1 MRGSGRLWLSLLF
14 VGVVV
19 LVALSQ
25 FAFGKK
31 PLLGLDLKGGLSVT
45 LQGPSTATKSVMED
59 AVNRIRDRVD
69 ALGVAEPDI
78 SLVGS
83 NVIQVQLPGVSAGT
97 VTKKGDQWCVTST
110 TGKPQGCFKS
120 QSAANAKAQQSS
132 QQNIINLI
140 GRTARLEQRPVLQVV
155 PPGGSSTATAG
166 QKAVPYKDI
175 KFSPCVTDPN
185 AISCPAK
192 ENIWTYNDANKN
204 GVFDDG
210 TDSKY
215 QVGPVVITG
224 ANLKKVSAQYLSAS
238 QLSQGGTP
246 GWRVTFTLD
255 SEGSAAFGKETTRL
269 AQLYTANPNSP
280 PVTAQLAILVDK
292 VVVSS
297 PVVQSAITNGS
308 GEITGGFS
316 ESQAKDLAVVLQS
329 GSLPISLKQL
339 TVETVSATLGKESL
353 REGMIAGLVGLI
365 ALMLYLAFYYRI
377 LGLVTWLGMA
387 IWATLAFGLITF
399 LGFTVNYALTL
410 AGVAGIIVSLGITAD
425 SYIVFYERLKDEI
438 RHGKTIRASVQPA
451 FKRAWRTIVAAD
463 IVTAIAALVLY
474 IVSIGSVRGFALT
487 LGLSTMLDLFVVW
500 FYKRPTVFLMARSQR
515 LVDMPVI
522 GLSAAVAVEPHQP
535 AAAGARPQIA
545 GASK

>member
-1 MRGSGRLWLSLLF
+1 VKPGRLWLSLLF
-14 VGVVV
+14 VGVA
-19 LVALSQ
+19 LLLALSQ
-25 FAFGKK
+25 FALGKK

-45 LQGPSTATKSVMED
+45 LQGPSTAPKSVMQD
-59 AVNRIRDRVD
+59 TVNRIRDRVD

-78 SLVGS
+78 SLVGD

-97 VTKKGDQWCVTST
+97 VTKKGDKWCVTST
-110 TGKPQGCFKS
+110 AGKAVGCFTS

-155 PPGGSSTATAG
+155 GPGGSSAASAG
-166 QKAVPYKDI
+166 AKAVPYKDI
-175 KFSPCVTDPN
+175 QFSPCVTDPN
-185 AISCPAK
+185 DISCPAK

-210 TDSKY
+210 TESKY

-224 ANLKKVSAQYLSAS
+224 ANLKKVSAQYVSAA
-238 QLSQGGTP
+238 QLTNGGTP
-246 GWRVTFTLD
+246 GWRVTFSLD
-255 SEGSAAFGKETTRL
+255 SDGSAAFGKETTRL
-269 AQLYTANPNSP
+269 AAIYSSNQSAP

-297 PVVQSAITNGS
+297 PVVTQAITNGS
-308 GEITGGFS
+308 GEITGGFT

-329 GSLPISLKQL
+329 GSLPVSLKQL
-339 TVETVSATLGKESL
+339 TVETVSATLGKASL
-353 REGMIAGLVGLI
+353 REGVIAGLVGLV
-365 ALMLYLAFYYRI
+365 ALMLYLAFYYRL
-377 LGLVTWLGMA
+377 LGVVTWLGMA

-425 SYIVFYERLKDEI
+425 SYIVFYERLKDEV
-438 RHGKTIRASVQPA
+438 RNGKTVRAAVQPA

-463 IVTAIAALVLY
+463 IVTAIAAAVLY
-474 IVSIGSVRGFALT
+474 VVSIGSVRGFALT

-500 FYKRPTVFLMARSQR
+500 FYKRPTVFLMARNQR

-522 GLSAAVAVEPHQP
+522 GLKAALAVEPHEP
-535 AAAGARPQIA
+535 VAAAAKPQIA

>member
-1 MRGSGRLWLSLLF
+1 MRGPGRLWISLLI
-14 VGVVV
+14 VGVAVV
-19 LVALSQ
+19 LALSQ
-25 FAFGKK
+25 FALGKK

-45 LQGPSTATKSVMED
+45 LQGPPTASKSVMED

-83 NVIQVQLPGVSAGT
+83 NVIQVQLPGVSAGN
-97 VTKKGDQWCVTST
+97 VVKKADKWCVTST
-110 TGKPQGCFKS
+110 SGKDLGCFPS
-120 QSAANAKAQQSS
+120 QSEANAKAQQTS
-132 QQNIINLI
+132 QQNIISLI

-155 PPGGSSTATAG
+155 APGGTSTATPTM
-166 QKAVPYKDI
+166 KATPYKDI
-175 KFSPCVTDPN
+175 AFSPCVTDPN

-192 ENIWTYNDANKN
+192 EDIWTYSDSNKN
-204 GVFDDG
+204 GVFDNG
-210 TDSKY
+210 TESKY
-215 QVGPVVITG
+215 LVGPVVITG
-224 ANLKKVSAQYLSAS
+224 ADLKKVSAQYLSAS
-238 QLSQGGTP
+238 QLTSGTP
-246 GWRVTFTLD
+246 GWRVTFSLD
-255 SEGSAAFGKETTRL
+255 SAGSSAFGKATTKL
-269 AQLYTANPNSP
+269 AAIYNANPNAP

-292 VVVSS
+292 VVISS
-297 PVVQSAITNGS
+297 PVVQQAITNGS

-316 ESQAKDLAVVLQS
+316 EAQAKDLSVVLQS
-329 GSLPISLKQL
+329 GSLPVSLKQL
-339 TVETVSATLGKESL
+339 TVETVSATLGKASL
-353 REGMIAGLVGLI
+353 REGVIAGLAGLI
-365 ALMLYLAFYYRI
+365 ALMLYLGFYYRL
-377 LGLVTWLGMA
+377 LGVVTWFGMA

-399 LGFTVNYALTL
+399 LGLTVNYALTL
-410 AGVAGIIVSLGITAD
+410 AGVAGIVVSLGITAD

-438 RHGKTIRASVQPA
+438 RHGKTVRAGVQPA

-463 IVTAIAALVLY
+463 IVTAIAAAVLY

-522 GLSAAVAVEPHQP
+522 GLRAAVAVEPQQQP

>member
-1 MRGSGRLWLSLLF
+1 VRGSGRLWISLLI
-14 VGVVV
+14 VGVAVV
-19 LVALSQ
+19 LALSQ
-25 FAFGKK
+25 FALGKK

-45 LQGPSTATKSVMED
+45 LQGPSTASKSVMED

-78 SLVGS
+78 SLVGN
-83 NVIQVQLPGVSAGT
+83 NVIQVQLPGVSAGS
-97 VTKKGDQWCVTST
+97 VVKKGDKWCVTST
-110 TGKPQGCFKS
+110 SGKPLGCFAS
-120 QSAANAKAQQSS
+120 QNEANAKAQQTS
-132 QQNIINLI
+132 QQNIISLI
-140 GRTARLEQRPVLQVV
+140 GRTARLEQRPVLQIVA
-155 PPGGSSTATAG
+155 PGGTSTATPTM
-166 QKAVPYKDI
+166 KATPYKDI

-192 ENIWTYNDANKN
+192 EDVWTYNDANKN

-210 TDSKY
+210 TESKY
-215 QVGPVVITG
+215 LVGPVVITG

-238 QLSQGGTP
+238 QLTSGTP
-246 GWRVTFTLD
+246 GWRVQFSLD
-255 SEGSAAFGKETTRL
+255 STGSAAFSTATTKL
-269 AQLYTANPNSP
+269 AGIYNSNPSSP

-297 PVVQSAITNGS
+297 PVVQQAITNGS

-316 ESQAKDLAVVLQS
+316 ETQAKDLSVVLQS
-329 GSLPISLKQL
+329 GSLPVSLKQL
-339 TVETVSATLGKESL
+339 NVETVSATLGKTSL
-353 REGMIAGLVGLI
+353 REGVIAGLAGLI
-365 ALMLYLAFYYRI
+365 ALMLYLGFYYRL
-377 LGLVTWLGMA
+377 LGVVTWLGMA

-410 AGVAGIIVSLGITAD
+410 AGVAGIVVSLGITAD

-438 RHGKTIRASVQPA
+438 RHGKTVRAAVQPA

-463 IVTAIAALVLY
+463 IVTAIAAAVLY
-474 IVSIGSVRGFALT
+474 LVSIGSVRGFALT

-500 FYKRPTVFLMARSQR
+500 FYKRPTVFLMARNQR

-522 GLSAAVAVEPHQP
+522 GLRAAVAVEPQQP
-535 AAAGARPQIA
+535 ATAGVRPQIA